1 MQTSVFK
8 TCVIPPLKK
17 QYRASSGLSH
27 DPFLKTKITRVSEV
41 GRSERDLIE
50 FYDNVRLVF
59 PA

>member
-17 QYRASSGLSH
+17 QDWATSGDSH
-27 DPFLKTKITRVSEV
+27 DPILKMKSTRIGEV
-41 GRSERDLIE
+41 GRSEVDLME
-50 FYDNVRLVF
+50 FYDNVQLLF